1 MKLKTQHRFLQISA
15 ERVDA
20 ETRTMEMSFSSE
32 EPVDRYWGTEILV
45 HDKNSAKLDRLNSH
59 GPMLFNHN
67 IDDVVGVVE
76 KASIGSDRRGY
87 ATVRFAKSARGEEVF
102 GLVQDGI
109 LANVSVAYRINIVE
123 ENPKTNEMRVT
134 DWEPLEISI
143 VTVPAD
149 NTVGIGR
156 SYADEEKEV
165 QVINPLSATTAA
177 AEKTQA
183 LVVNAEPQSAIAA
196 SIKEFAMP
204 KEASAAASDNAEL
217 KSTNNGTEAE
227 RLRIKTISNLA
238 RQHKVDDKTRDEWV
252 DNGVT
257 VDDASSKVLDILAE
271 RGRTNPQTE
280 SKIGLSDKELKRY
293 SLRSAIQACADKNW
307 NKAGLELEAS
317 REIAKRLNKIPDEYS
332 FFVPFEIQER
342 QVQKRDLT
350 VATAGAGGYLVET
363 ANMGFIELMR
373 NRSVAFSMGAMRLAG
388 LQGNVTVP
396 RQSAAATAYW
406 LSTEATQLT
415 ESQQT
420 FVQMALSPK
429 TAGAYT
435 EISRQLLLQ
444 SSPDAEGIVTS
455 DLAAVIALAIDL
467 AVLNGSGAAGQPTGI
482 INTAGIG
489 SVVGTTFGY
498 PNILE
503 FQTDVATANV
513 MPARGGYVT
522 TPAVASQ
529 AMQRARFANTDTP
542 LWAGNIWD
550 GQVSGFP
557 GMSSNQMPVGNMLF
571 GDWAKV
577 VVAEWGTLEIAVN
590 PTANFQA
597 GIIGVRAMYSVDVGV
612 RLPAAFSLSAAMT

>member
-1 MKLKTQHRFLQISA
+1 
-15 ERVDA
+15 
-20 ETRTMEMSFSSE
+20 
-32 EPVDRYWGTEILV
+32 V
-45 HDKNSAKLDRLNSH
+45 HDKNSANLNRLNSH
-59 GPMLFNHN
+59 GPLLFNHN

-76 KASIGSDRRGY
+76 KASIGTDRRGY

-134 DWEPLEISI
+134 DWEPQEISI

-156 SYADEEKEV
+156 SYADEEQEV

-177 AEKTQA
+177 AEESQA
-183 LVVNAEPQSAIAA
+183 RVVHAEPQSAIAA
-196 SIKEFAMP
+196 SIKEFAMS
-204 KEASAAASDNAEL
+204 KEASAAASDNADS
-217 KSTNNGTEAE
+217 KSNNGTEAE

-332 FFVPFEIQER
+332 FFVPFEVQER

-388 LQGNVTVP
+388 LQGNVTIP

-406 LSTEATQLT
+406 LSTEATAIT

-444 SSPDAEGIVTS
+444 SSPDAENIVTS

-482 INTAGIG
+482 INTSGIG
-489 SVVGTTFGY
+489 AVTGPSLGY
-498 PNILE
+498 AGILE
-503 FQTDVATANV
+503 FQTDVASANV

-522 TPAVASQ
+522 TPSVA
-529 AMQRARFANTDTP
+529 ALMMQRQRFTSTDTP

-550 GQVSGFP
+550 GQMSGFP
-557 GMSSNQMPVGNMLF
+557 GMSSNQMPAATMLF
-571 GDWAKV
+571 GDWSKV

-612 RLPAAFSLSAAMT
+612 RLPAGFSLATAIT